1 MRLEAKRGSEHPEV
15 PEQTAT
21 ARNTALRT
29 ELFEKR
35 TLEPPVSIVAATFR
49 ASAERTPLR
58 TPREA
63 ERPTLLS
70 PTLLQ
75 QPVRGPRED
84 AGEGAR
90 MVVVPRL
97 IAISLAAAMV
107 LGPVAARAV
116 DTIPFTDGPG
126 GAIAVQ
132 ASVDGRAPLPM
143 LVDLGAG
150 LDLLS
155 SSAGRSLLNVKGKYA
170 TLRLTTQRADIPYGS
185 VLSLAIGA
193 VRLNAPVVGIWSGL
207 DGTGIDGLISA
218 SAFATIATTF
228 DYRAHQLIVEDATTF
243 PPRKLGAT
251 RVGLVVRDDE
261 GIATDVFARFE
272 VDGKSYLCQ
281 VVTGSQ
287 PITFDTS
294 LAPALGVNVNNPS
307 LARVHTQWG
316 DGVAATIS
324 SLMLTGASQT
334 ALPHPQVVF
343 ANLIHDCYVGNA
355 FWSKR
360 GFTLDLLGRVMYIPP
375 G

>member
-1 MRLEAKRGSEHPEV
+1 MPALVRRPGVPARRCRGGGAQAVENS
-15 PEQTAT
+15 
-21 ARNTALRT
+21 
-29 ELFEKR
+29 
-35 TLEPPVSIVAATFR
+35 
-49 ASAERTPLR
+49 
-58 TPREA
+58 
-63 ERPTLLS
+63 
-70 PTLLQ
+70 
-75 QPVRGPRED
+75 
-84 AGEGAR
+84 AR
-90 MVVVPRL
+90 MAVAQRCTA
-97 IAISLAAAMV
+97 IALAAAIL
-107 LGPVAARAV
+107 LGPAAARAM

-155 SSAGRSLLNVKGKYA
+155 SSAGRPLVNVRGKYA

-243 PPRKLGAT
+243 PSRKQTAS

-272 VDGKSYLCQ
+272 VGGGKSYLCQ

-287 PITFDTS
+287 PITFDAS
-294 LAPALGVNVNNPS
+294 LAPGLGVNLNS
-307 LARVHTQWG
+307 LAHAHTQWG

-324 SLMLTGASQT
+324 SLTLSGASQT
-334 ALPHPQVVF
+334 TMSHPQVIF
-343 ANLIHDCYVGNA
+343 ADLIHDCYVGNA
-355 FWSKR
+355 FWSRR
-360 GFTLDLLGRVMYIPP
+360 GFTLDLLGRAMYIPQ

>member
-1 MRLEAKRGSEHPEV
+1 
-15 PEQTAT
+15 
-21 ARNTALRT
+21 
-29 ELFEKR
+29 
-35 TLEPPVSIVAATFR
+35 
-49 ASAERTPLR
+49 
-58 TPREA
+58 
-63 ERPTLLS
+63 
-70 PTLLQ
+70 
-75 QPVRGPRED
+75 
-84 AGEGAR
+84 
-90 MVVVPRL
+90 
-97 IAISLAAAMV
+97 
-107 LGPVAARAV
+107 
-116 DTIPFTDGPG
+116 
-126 GAIAVQ
+126 
-132 ASVDGRAPLPM
+132 M

-155 SSAGRSLLNVKGKYA
+155 SSAGRPLVNVQGKYA

-185 VLSLAIGA
+185 VLSLAIGT

-243 PPRKLGAT
+243 PSRKQTAS

-272 VDGKSYLCQ
+272 VGGGGKSYLCQ

-287 PITFDTS
+287 PITFDSS
-294 LAPALGVNVNNPS
+294 LAPALGVNLNNSS
-307 LARVHTQWG
+307 LARAHTPWG

-324 SLMLTGASQT
+324 SLTLSGASQT
-334 ALPHPQVVF
+334 TMTHPQVVF
-343 ANLIHDCYVGNA
+343 ADLIHDCYVGNA

-360 GFTLDLLGRVMYIPP
+360 GFTLDLLGRAMYIPQ

>member
-1 MRLEAKRGSEHPEV
+1 M
-15 PEQTAT
+15 
-21 ARNTALRT
+21 
-29 ELFEKR
+29 EK
-35 TLEPPVSIVAATFR
+35 S
-49 ASAERTPLR
+49 
-58 TPREA
+58 
-63 ERPTLLS
+63 
-70 PTLLQ
+70 
-75 QPVRGPRED
+75 
-84 AGEGAR
+84 AR
-90 MVVVPRL
+90 MVVAHRL
-97 IAISLAAAMV
+97 TAIVLAAAML
-107 LGPVAARAV
+107 LGPAAARAME
-116 DTIPFTDGPG
+116 TIPFTDGPG

-155 SSAGRSLLNVKGKYA
+155 SSAGRPLVNVRGKYA

-243 PPRKLGAT
+243 PSRKQTAS

-272 VDGKSYLCQ
+272 VGGGKSYLCQ

-287 PITFDTS
+287 PITFDSS
-294 LAPALGVNVNNPS
+294 LAPGLGVNLNNSS
-307 LARVHTQWG
+307 LARAHTPWG

-324 SLMLTGASQT
+324 SLTLSGASQT
-334 ALPHPQVVF
+334 TMPHPQVVF
-343 ANLIHDCYVGNA
+343 ADLIHDCYVGNA

-360 GFTLDLLGRVMYIPP
+360 GFTLDLLGRAMYIPQ

>member
-1 MRLEAKRGSEHPEV
+1 V
-15 PEQTAT
+15 
-21 ARNTALRT
+21 T
-29 ELFEKR
+29 E
-35 TLEPPVSIVAATFR
+35 
-49 ASAERTPLR
+49 
-58 TPREA
+58 
-63 ERPTLLS
+63 
-70 PTLLQ
+70 
-75 QPVRGPRED
+75 PVRGEPRRSVANAWKRTPGLHGLRFRFLAVLGVDE
-84 AGEGAR
+84 GGGAR
-90 MVVVPRL
+90 AAENSARMAVAHRL
-97 IAISLAAAMV
+97 TPIAMAAAMA
-107 LGPVAARAV
+107 LGPAAARAM

-132 ASVDGRAPLPM
+132 ASIDGRPPLSM

-155 SSAGRSLLNVKGKYA
+155 TTAGRSLVNVQGKYA

-185 VLSLAIGA
+185 VLSLSVGA
-193 VRLNAPVVGIWSGL
+193 VRLNAPVVGIWNGL
-207 DGTGIDGLISA
+207 DGTGVDGLISA

-228 DYRAHQLIVEDATTF
+228 DYRAHQLIVEDATTL
-243 PPRKLGAT
+243 PARKLGAS

-272 VDGKSYLCQ
+272 AGGKTYLCQ

-294 LAPALGVNVNNPS
+294 LAPALGVNLNNPS
-307 LARVHTQWG
+307 LARVHTPWG

-324 SLMLTGASQT
+324 SLTLSGASQT
-334 ALPHPQVVF
+334 AMQQPQVAF

-355 FWSKR
+355 FWARR
-360 GFTLDLLGRVMYIPP
+360 GFTLDLLGRTMYIPP